1 MLGLRSHSLWYLRLI
16 ALFLHLVLRNQQS
29 VRFSPL
35 RVIFW
40 VFPTLISLGSLVD
53 SASLFE
59 DAVDEFCI
67 LVRNVKLDG
76 SL

>member
-1 MLGLRSHSLWYLRLI
+1 MLSLRSHSLRYLRLI

-40 VFPTLISLGSLVD
+40 VFQTLISLGSLVD